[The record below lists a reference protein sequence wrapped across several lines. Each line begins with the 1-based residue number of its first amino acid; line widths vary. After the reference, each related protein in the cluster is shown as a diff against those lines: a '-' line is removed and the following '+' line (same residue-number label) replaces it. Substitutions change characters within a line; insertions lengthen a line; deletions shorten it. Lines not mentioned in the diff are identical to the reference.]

1 MPAFHYDMV
10 IIAETQA
17 EADRVM
23 VERIGYDEDLSE
35 YGVGEYRID
44 ANPMPER
51 ELTPTE
57 VD

>member
-10 IIAETQA
+10 IVAETQA

-35 YGVGEYRID
+35 YGVGDYIID
-44 ANPMPER
+44 ADPMPDR
-51 ELTPTE
+51 ELTPLE